1 MGDPAA
7 MYPPHE
13 ADGEPPRRGAG
24 EDARMGDV
32 SPESPLEPASFRQI
46 FEEHA
51 AMVSRTLRYLGVFE
65 ADLADAAQEVFLVVN
80 RRYTE
85 FEGRSSVATWIHAI
99 CVGIAMNSR
108 KKRRRRREDFVP
120 EPLDASVD
128 ADQHASVERREDR
141 GSLTRVLDMLD
152 ERQREIVVLHDIEK
166 MPMRDVAEI
175 VGCPLQTA
183 YTRRNVALEKMRAE
197 LTRRSKLQ

>member
-13 ADGEPPRRGAG
+13 ADGEPPRRGSG

-32 SPESPLEPASFRQI
+32 PPESAPGRPSFRQI

-65 ADLADAAQEVFLVVN
+65 ADLTDAAQEVFLVVN
-80 RRYTE
+80 RRYAE
-85 FEGRSSVATWIHAI
+85 FEGRSTIATWLHAV
-99 CVGIAMNSR
+99 CVRVAMNSR
-108 KKRRRRREDFVP
+108 KKHRRRREDFVP
-120 EPLDASVD
+120 EPLEASVD
-128 ADQHASVERREDR
+128 ADQLASVERREDR
-141 GSLTRVLDMLD
+141 RALICVLDMLD

-175 VGCPLQTA
+175 VGCRVQTA
-183 YTRRNVALEKMRAE
+183 YTRRNAALEKMRAE
-197 LTRRSKLQ
+197 LTRRSKFQ